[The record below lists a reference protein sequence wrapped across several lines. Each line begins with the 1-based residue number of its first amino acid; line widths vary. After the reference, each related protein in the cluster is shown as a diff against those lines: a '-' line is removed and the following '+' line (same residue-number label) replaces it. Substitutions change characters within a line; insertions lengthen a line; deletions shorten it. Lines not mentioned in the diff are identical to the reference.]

1 MSILSKILWYLIV
14 GVIVSILDILNE
26 KRKNSQAYQNIIVG
40 IGDQGGGVV
49 FVFIFMI
56 SALWPVTLF
65 MDLYRGFRS

>member
-1 MSILSKILWYLIV
+1 MSILSKSLWYLIV

-49 FVFIFMI
+49 FVFIFLLAI
-56 SALWPVTLF
+56 LWPLILF
-65 MDLYRGFRS
+65 FDLCRGLRS